1 MTPHSHAS
9 ASPATAL
16 SRCEVLIIDGSSHY
30 TSALQQQLSLV
41 KVQRVHAVASATE
54 ALQVM
59 HRRHHDVVLCDHSLG
74 REGGGLHLLEAARG
88 QGCLGAS
95 TAFVIM
101 VSHPSPRL
109 VAECRDQQ
117 VDSLLL
123 RPTTVNVLEDRL
135 RTLLERQAALAGARQ
150 MMDTG
155 DPDGALQ
162 ACDRLIAEAG
172 RWAGHARQL
181 KARALIR
188 AGRAAQ
194 AVAFCRDVLAR
205 EPGAGWA
212 LLALA
217 QAHHAG
223 GDHDE
228 ARKAARAV
236 LARLKAD
243 QHVDAFDIL
252 ASSMDAQGDGAAAI
266 KVLHEAVAL
275 VPSPGRLRR
284 LGELA
289 YRHRQLQTA
298 RQSYERL
305 VRTTRGTLLAHDL
318 DTLSL
323 AQVEVDLDEVGSAM
337 RSADQVLRNVARHSD
352 LAGAASALRAQA
364 FARMRKPREAREAV
378 HQAREAHI
386 EPTPELPTLAMAKA
400 ELMAGSEAEGIRL
413 LQGAFAAQPSAKVQ
427 QTVDNMLADT
437 GRQHM
442 AARVFEHVRA
452 LQTVKACVRAFR
464 EDRMDDGLRGIQLAL
479 QQFPDNSEVLMASAK
494 LHCMALG
501 VSKRLNPQHAQRATA
516 CVQRLQQMLPDN
528 REVQRVAR
536 YHGDTLR
543 TLQQGSTTQ

>member
-1 MTPHSHAS
+1 MKPHSKA
-9 ASPATAL
+9 APSPAAAL
-16 SRCEVLIIDGSSHY
+16 SGCEVLIIDGSTHY
-30 TSALQQQLSLV
+30 TSALQQQLALV

-59 HRRHHDVVLCDHSLG
+59 QRRRYDVVLCDHSLG
-74 REGGGLHLLEAARG
+74 REGGGLYLLEAARA
-88 QGCLGAS
+88 QGCLGSS

-101 VSHPSPRL
+101 VSHPGPRL
-109 VAECRDQQ
+109 VAECREQR

-123 RPTTVNVLEDRL
+123 RPTTVNVLEERLGQLLDR
-135 RTLLERQAALAGARQ
+135 RAALARARHL
-150 MMDTG
+150 MDTG
-155 DPDGALQ
+155 DLDGAVQ
-162 ACDRLIAEAG
+162 AFDRVIAEAG

-181 KARALIR
+181 KALALIE
-188 AGRAAQ
+188 AGQAAQ
-194 AVAFCRDVLAR
+194 AAALYRDVLVR
-205 EPGAGWA
+205 DPGAGWA
-212 LLALA
+212 LLGLA

-223 GDHDE
+223 GEHDE

-236 LARLKAD
+236 LARHKAE
-243 QHVDAFDIL
+243 QHVEAFDIL
-252 ASSMDAQGDGAAAI
+252 AGSMDAQGDGAAAI

-298 RQSYERL
+298 RQCFDRL
-305 VRTTRGTLLAHDL
+305 VRTTRGTPLAQDL

-323 AQVEVDLDEVGSAM
+323 AQVEVDMDEVGSAM
-337 RSADQVLRNVARHSD
+337 RCADQVLRNVARHSD

-386 EPTPELPTLAMAKA
+386 EPTPELPTMAMAKA

-413 LQGAFAAQPSAKVQ
+413 LQGAFASQPSAKVQ

-437 GRQHM
+437 ERQHM
-442 AARVFEHVRA
+442 ATRVFEHVRA
-452 LQTVKACVRAFR
+452 LQTIKASMRAFR
-464 EDRMDDGLRGIQLAL
+464 EDRMEDGLRAIQDAL
-479 QQFPDNSEVLMASAK
+479 QEFPDNSEVLMTAAK

-501 VSKRLNPQHAQRATA
+501 VSKRLNPHSAQRATA
-516 CVQRLQQMLPDN
+516 CVQRLQEMLPDN
-528 REVQRVAR
+528 REVLRVAR

-543 TLQQGSTTQ
+543 TLQQGGAPR